1 MVHWIEGDIL
11 SVNTAAS
18 NGENLPRKYSSKQYG
33 LSIQSGCTIVCGGGY
48 VLVDRTGIHTEAGA
62 AQADI
67 AADNACDKAV
77 REFGKVVRA
86 TLRSVPLP
94 R

>member
-1 MVHWIEGDIL
+1 MSI
-11 SVNTAAS
+11 AAS
-18 NGENLPRKYSSKQYG
+18 NGENLPCEYPSEQYG
-33 LSIQSGCTIVCGGGY
+33 SSVQSGCTIVFGGGY

-67 AADNACDKAV
+67 AADNACGKAV
-77 REFGKVVRA
+77 SEFGKVVRA
-86 TLRSVPLP
+86 TLRSVPPP

>member
-1 MVHWIEGDIL
+1 M
-11 SVNTAAS
+11 NTAAS
-18 NGENLPRKYSSKQYG
+18 NGENLPREYPSKQYG
-33 LSIQSGCTIVCGGGY
+33 CTIWSGAVY

-67 AADNACDKAV
+67 AANNACGKAV
-77 REFGKVVRA
+77 SEFGKVVRA
-86 TLRSVPLP
+86 TLRSVPPP

>member
-1 MVHWIEGDIL
+1 M
-11 SVNTAAS
+11 NTAAS
-18 NGENLPRKYSSKQYG
+18 NGENLPREYPSKQYYI
-33 LSIQSGCTIVCGGGY
+33 SVQSGCTIECGGGY

-67 AADNACDKAV
+67 AADNACGKAV
-77 REFGKVVRA
+77 SEFGKVVRA
-86 TLRSVPLP
+86 TLRSVPPP

>member
-1 MVHWIEGDIL
+1 M
-11 SVNTAAS
+11 STAAS
-18 NGENLPRKYSSKQYG
+18 DGENLPRKYPSKQYG
-33 LSIQSGCTIVCGGGY
+33 SLVQSGCTIVCGGGY

-67 AADNACDKAV
+67 AADNACGKAV
-77 REFGKVVRA
+77 REFGKVGRA
-86 TLRSVPLP
+86 TLRSVPPP